1 MTNLLQN
8 SLQTFLKRA
17 PNLRFSNSISLRHKS
32 IVNKLFKINCIE
44 NCL

>member
-1 MTNLLQN
+1 MMNLLQN

-17 PNLRFSNSISLRHKS
+17 PNLRFSNSLSLCHKS
-32 IVNKLFKINCIE
+32 LVSKLSKIICIE